1 MSTETGQEPTTTPT
15 PEPTG
20 QPDSSGQEP
29 KTFDEAYVKKL
40 RDEAAGNRTKAKDLE
55 KTLSQLQEE
64 LAKLKGTQEAATK
77 KELEEQGRWREI
89 AEQNA
94 LKLANLEGLPAQLK
108 EYEATVTALLE
119 GQREGLPEAIIE
131 LLDAMPP
138 VKQLE
143 WLGKHKA
150 ELVKPAANGQQ
161 QAKQPQQLAS
171 FNPASQGQNAETD
184 QQRVARLTRQSGQM
198 VSPFSSGNSK

>member
-1 MSTETGQEPTTTPT
+1 MPTETGQEPTTTPT

-40 RDEAAGNRTKAKDLE
+40 RDEAASHRTKTKEVE

-77 KELEEQGRWREI
+77 KELEDQGRWKEI

-94 LKLANLEGLPAQLK
+94 LKLANLEGLPVKLK
-108 EYEATVTALLE
+108 EYEATITGLLE
-119 GQREGLPEAIIE
+119 GQREGLPEAIVE
-131 LLDAMPP
+131 LLDAMPS

-150 ELVKPAANGQQ
+150 ELVKPNGE
-161 QAKQPQQLAS
+161 AEKPKPAGQLAS
-171 FNPASQGQNAETD
+171 FNPVGQGGNAETD
-184 QQRVARLTRQSGQM
+184 QQRVARVQRQRGQM
-198 VSPFSSGNSK
+198 SSPFESRKQ

>member
-1 MSTETGQEPTTTPT
+1 MPTETGQEPTTTPT
-15 PEPTG
+15 PDSTG

-55 KTLSQLQEE
+55 KNLSQLQEE
-64 LAKLKGTQEAATK
+64 LSKLKGTQEAATK

-94 LKLANLEGLPAQLK
+94 LKLANLEGLPVKLK
-108 EYEATVTALLE
+108 EYEATITGLLE
-119 GQREGLPEAIIE
+119 GQRDGLPEAIIE

-138 VKQLE
+138 VKQLD
-143 WLGKHKA
+143 WLAKHKA
-150 ELVKPAANGQQ
+150 ELVKPQPEQQ
-161 QAKQPQQLAS
+161 QPAQRQNLAS
-171 FNPASQGQNAETD
+171 FNPVSQGGNAETD
-184 QQRVARLTRQSGQM
+184 QQRVARIQRQRGQM
-198 VSPFSSGNSK
+198 SSPFESRR